1 MIGGEVRSG
10 ASYTPATMEAPETSG
25 RPELDVDAHFA
36 EAEALLSR
44 SANEVRALTERLRAV
59 YSRAS
64 EDAEGTEAGTAGRA
78 EGMAGL
84 SQARALLSRME
95 MITRDFEDDW
105 RFLERG
111 VFGQEWSDT
120 GRAFVDEPGLHEAA
134 GRHLA
139 KRILEAQEQER
150 VRLAAEIH
158 DGPAQALTNATFQV
172 EIIERL
178 ISRDPEA
185 AVGELRAMRRSLDR
199 ELRKMRTFIHELR
212 PVLDDA
218 GGLTS
223 GIAAAAEGLLVDTG
237 IPTELHLQAPE
248 ELIDLDSRTAVLR
261 ITQEALRN
269 VGKHSGAKHVVI
281 GTRVEPPVEGRPGD
295 WILEIRDDG
304 HGFRIEQVIE
314 QSARHHFG
322 LRFMRERAE
331 LVGARLDVAST
342 QGAGT
347 VVRLRVTQQERSQD
361 A

>member
-1 MIGGEVRSG
+1 
-10 ASYTPATMEAPETSG
+10 MEATTTSG

-36 EAEALLSR
+36 EAEALLTR
-44 SANEVRALTERLRAV
+44 SANEVRALTERLRSI

-64 EDAEGTEAGTAGRA
+64 EDAEGTESDATGRA
-78 EGMAGL
+78 HEMAGL
-84 SQARALLSRME
+84 SQARALLSRLE
-95 MITRDFEDDW
+95 LITRDFEDDW

-178 ISRDPEA
+178 IARDPAA
-185 AVGELRAMRRSLDR
+185 AVGELRSMRRSLDR

-237 IPTELHLQAPE
+237 IPTELHLRAAE

-269 VGKHSGAKHVVI
+269 VGKHSGAQHVVI
-281 GTRVEPPVEGRPGD
+281 TTRVDPPLNGRPGD

-304 HGFRIEQVIE
+304 HGFRFEQDIE

-322 LRFMRERAE
+322 LRIMRERAE
-331 LVGARLDVAST
+331 LVGARLEVAST
-342 QGAGT
+342 EGAGT
-347 VVRLRVTQQERSQD
+347 VVRLRVAQHERSED